1 MIEKMKDAAENDAL
15 NDAEKVTSLGK
26 MMIINIS
33 ITLLWSYL
41 LLEEEIF
48 TLKKN
53 YENLEEEIS
62 GIINF

>member
-1 MIEKMKDAAENDAL
+1 MIEKMKDAAANDAL

-53 YENLEEEIS
+53 QENLEEEIS